1 MAHLDLS
8 VNSLNSSIKSG
19 YKSTNSPSTNQA
31 MLSGNWR
38 QTSHFKQNKNLEQAR
53 LSYCNDLG
61 PRLVCQHDTQGPVC
75 CVRVWTV
82 NHIWKGKVG
91 MLKVWT
97 WRKSTLIL
105 ACRACFGKKLSIHR
119 QLPEFSSCSSQ
130 LSPQP
135 VYSFSWC
142 LPSTKPFHGGAYLEL
157 GGRTWDCYEGF
168 VTQGFRAQLHN
179 LNSDEYVGIDR
190 FAPMNNNSL
199 SEQGVREFGPYFPFC
214 WESRKANCFFSW
226 PPHPHFIVKEICSP
240 HMCNNVW

>member
-82 NHIWKGKVG
+82 NHIWKGKVRSG
-91 MLKVWT
+91 CWKCGHGGNLPSFLLAELALE
-97 WRKSTLIL
+97 KSCPYTDSCLSFPVAPHSSAL
-105 ACRACFGKKLSIHR
+105 SLSI
-119 QLPEFSSCSSQ
+119 
-130 LSPQP
+130 
-135 VYSFSWC
+135 
-142 LPSTKPFHGGAYLEL
+142 PFHGVYP
-157 GGRTWDCYEGF
+157 
-168 VTQGFRAQLHN
+168 AQ
-179 LNSDEYVGIDR
+179 S
-190 FAPMNNNSL
+190 
-199 SEQGVREFGPYFPFC
+199 
-214 WESRKANCFFSW
+214 
-226 PPHPHFIVKEICSP
+226 HFMVVLI
-240 HMCNNVW
+240 